1 MSCEGTP
8 ICQLIK
14 CSEDSGGM
22 RWIRFSMGLVSS
34 PGLTKPVTAYLN
46 TPIAA
51 HSGHLVL
58 YRVYLL
64 REFTISTRVPNYLVE
79 TCIQ

>member
-1 MSCEGTP
+1 
-8 ICQLIK
+8 
-14 CSEDSGGM
+14 
-22 RWIRFSMGLVSS
+22 MGLVSS
-34 PGLTKPVTAYLN
+34 PGLTKPFTAYLN

-79 TCIQ
+79 TCTQ